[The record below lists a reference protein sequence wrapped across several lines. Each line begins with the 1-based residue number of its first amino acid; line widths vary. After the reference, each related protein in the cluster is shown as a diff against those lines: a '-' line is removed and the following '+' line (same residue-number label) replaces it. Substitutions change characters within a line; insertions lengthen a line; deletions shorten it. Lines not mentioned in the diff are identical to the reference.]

1 MSKAATGKIKP
12 RDPNAAL
19 QEIIKTIDVLRDV
32 YVRETAALN
41 EADAKK
47 FIALQETKLLAAR
60 KYQEIIDHIL
70 SRKEE
75 IKTANPALKR
85 KLNEMQKDF
94 FDLSA
99 KNMEALKRMQRT
111 TERLGAVIMSAAKD
125 VANKNRAVSYGDK
138 GALQTDE
145 RKTVSMGVSET
156 V

>member
-94 FDLSA
+94 FD
-99 KNMEALKRMQRT
+99 
-111 TERLGAVIMSAAKD
+111 
-125 VANKNRAVSYGDK
+125 
-138 GALQTDE
+138 
-145 RKTVSMGVSET
+145 
-156 V
+156 